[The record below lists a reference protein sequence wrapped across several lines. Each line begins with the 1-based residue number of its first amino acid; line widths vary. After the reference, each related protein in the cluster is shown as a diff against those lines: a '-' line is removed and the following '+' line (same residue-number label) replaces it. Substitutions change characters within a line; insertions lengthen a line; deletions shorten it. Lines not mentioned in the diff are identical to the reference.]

1 MIQVKWCIAKSS
13 FKKLVDTKLE
23 MEILYAAAVLEG
35 ALYLSGYDLSC
46 ELSDLSPRKPITL
59 KSSSSPHSKRWLH
72 RLESLS
78 LVSLALQSKYYW
90 DVERKEKRSL
100 CHTHAN
106 TSTCDKFL
114 PVEFQSHFTLL
125 GWAAELGHFVN
136 PFYISNWVF
145 FWGFISIPGASILQ
159 KMHIKLWKLLS
170 ECWKVIFVLLEWNP
184 ILVETHL
191 TSCRELWCF
200 VSGTQHVFVQ
210 IIKSFSVFF

>member
-1 MIQVKWCIAKSS
+1 MSLPNDTSKVMHCQIFFQKTCWYKVGNGNTRYMLCSIQ
-13 FKKLVDTKLE
+13 
-23 MEILYAAAVLEG
+23 YATVLES

-136 PFYISNWVF
+136 PPLLYFKLSF
-145 FWGFISIPGASILQ
+145 FLGFISIPGASISQ
-159 KMHIKLWKLLS
+159 K
-170 ECWKVIFVLLEWNP
+170 C
-184 ILVETHL
+184 T
-191 TSCRELWCF
+191 
-200 VSGTQHVFVQ
+200 
-210 IIKSFSVFF
+210 